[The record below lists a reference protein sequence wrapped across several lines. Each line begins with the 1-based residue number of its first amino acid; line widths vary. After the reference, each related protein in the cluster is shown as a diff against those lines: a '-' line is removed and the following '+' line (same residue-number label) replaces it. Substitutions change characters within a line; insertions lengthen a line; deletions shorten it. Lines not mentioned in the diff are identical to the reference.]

1 MHYDLIVIGSGGGT
15 KISTPAAKLGKKVAI
30 IEKENYGGTCLNKGC
45 IPSKMLI
52 HPANVLAHAKDAKK
66 FGITTKHK
74 VNFFELVKR
83 ITREITAESN
93 SIPKS
98 YDSIETLDHYEGHAK
113 FLDDKTVEVNGKKI
127 TGDMIIIATGTLP
140 TVPKIPGL
148 DGTPYLTSK
157 EALRNSKLP
166 KKLIIIGG
174 GYIACELG
182 HAYQQYGSKTHFLV
196 RSGLIGHEDDEVRE
210 EFAKVFEKHHKIDI
224 GVKLLFVKYRFGKFT
239 VEYEI
244 DGKKRRAK
252 GDDLLV
258 ATGVHPNTENLG
270 LENTSVQIT
279 QRGFIAVDEHLKT
292 RAENIYALGDVV
304 GNYLFRHS
312 VNFEGEYLFE
322 QLFGGEKKK
331 PIKYPPMP
339 HAVFSHP
346 EVAGVGKTEKQL
358 QEEGADYV
366 VGKNSYKAS
375 AQGMAR
381 MPDHGFV
388 KLLFDKK
395 TQKLLGAHIIGDEA
409 SIMIH
414 QAIYAMTYSATLDDL
429 LNIIYI
435 HPALPEVF
443 RNACRNAKK
452 EFDSQ

>member
-52 HPANVLAHAKDAKK
+52 HPANILAHVRDARK
-66 FGITTKHK
+66 FGITTKNK
-74 VNFFELVKR
+74 VNFSELVKR
-83 ITREITAESN
+83 ISREIDAESN

-98 YDSIETLDHYEGHAK
+98 YDSIETLDHYEGHAR
-113 FLDDKTVEVNGKKI
+113 FINDTTVEVNGKQLSAD
-127 TGDMIIIATGTLP
+127 TIIIATGTVP

-148 DGTPYLTSK
+148 EGTPFMTSK
-157 EALRNSKLP
+157 EALRNTKLP
-166 KKLIIIGG
+166 KKLIVIGG

-182 HAYQQYGSKTHFLV
+182 YAYSQFGSKTHFLV

-210 EFAKVFEKHHKIDI
+210 EFAKAFEKYHRMTYGTKILS
-224 GVKLLFVKYRFGKFT
+224 VKHRFGMFT
-239 VEYEI
+239 VEYEVE
-244 DGKKRRAK
+244 GKKHKTK
-252 GDDLLV
+252 GDGLLV
-258 ATGVHPNTENLG
+258 ATGVHPNTQKLG

-279 QRGFIAVDEHLKT
+279 QRGFVAVDDHMKT
-292 RAENIYALGDVV
+292 RAENIYAIGDVV

-312 VNFEGEYLFE
+312 VNFEGEYLFG
-322 QLFGGEKKK
+322 QLYGDEKKAA
-331 PIKYPPMP
+331 IAYPPMP

-358 QEEGADYV
+358 QDGTEYV

-381 MPDHGFV
+381 MPDYGFV

-395 TQKLLGAHIIGDEA
+395 TKKLLGCHIIGDEA

-414 QAIYAMTYSATLDDL
+414 QAIYAMTYDATLDDL

-443 RNACRNAKK
+443 RNACRKAKAQ
-452 EFDSQ
+452 FDQ